1 MFSVPSLMNVFF
13 LLNLIFFMFAVLG
26 NFIFV
31 GVKEGN
37 VVTDL
42 KNYGTF
48 INAFTFLFALSTG
61 EDWNRVMFD
70 CSRSAA

>member
-1 MFSVPSLMNVFF
+1 MNVFF